1 MSKSA
6 LVDVGQFAT
15 FYDSFMYFSDKLAK
29 FPRDYFLA
37 HRVYIDWQRY
47 LKSKLY
53 GVQLNE
59 LQQNSNTM
67 VNYLPSRHYWRTS
80 RPTVF
85 GGETRGSV
93 RLGTARPLEW
103 PDFLWLKTKICK
115 SRGRACQLY
124 IFLL

>member
-67 VNYLPSRHYWRTS
+67 VITS
-80 RPTVF
+80 LLVTTDGRVGLLF
-85 GGETRGSV
+85 LEARRAGLSV
-93 RLGTARPLEW
+93 WGP
-103 PDFLWLKTKICK
+103 PVP
-115 SRGRACQLY
+115 
-124 IFLL
+124 